1 MSTRHA
7 VTKLL
12 AALSA
17 AMRERDV
24 RWCLFGAQ
32 AAIVWGSP
40 RLSAD
45 VDVTADLDPVKV
57 TDYIDTMHRH
67 WFDVIFDDP
76 EFVDR
81 TRVVPFVHRA
91 SRMPLDVVLAGSG
104 LEEEF
109 LQRAI
114 AVDLG
119 GSFIPVI
126 SPEDLIITKILA
138 GRAKD
143 IEDIRGVMSERR
155 QSLDIAR
162 IRAILRLL
170 EEALSRSD
178 LLPLFE
184 REWRKTKTVAGK
196 ASSPKKRAAKARK
209 KP

>member
-1 MSTRHA
+1 
-7 VTKLL
+7 
-12 AALSA
+12 
-17 AMRERDV
+17 MRERDV

-67 WFDVIFDDP
+67 GFDVIFDDP

-81 TRVVPFVHRA
+81 TRVVPDLYERVGDVVDDEVVVTGGPEHRFRRSDHRA
-91 SRMPLDVVLAGSG
+91 RVDAFCVGAPCNS
-104 LEEEF
+104 
-109 LQRAI
+109 I